1 MAEESLRIANDA
13 VAHAL
18 QAVVKEQSEV
28 DKWNAKIDNEENVNG
43 PRMTIYV
50 ERVEEAYERL
60 KDANERLDKAREYFL
75 QVSQQNQQNA
85 KEMLVKELTYGK
97 VNILLG

>member
-1 MAEESLRIANDA
+1 MSVESVQVANDA
-13 VAHAL
+13 VAQAL
-18 QAVVKEQSEV
+18 QAVKDAEKEVAEWNEHVKSHLRNQETLTVVISER
-28 DKWNAKIDNEENVNG
+28 DK
-43 PRMTIYV
+43 
-50 ERVEEAYERL
+50 
-60 KDANERLDKAREYFL
+60 ANERLDKANERLKEAREYYL

>member
-28 DKWNAKIDNEENVNG
+28 DKWNAKIDNEVNFNG
-43 PRMTIYV
+43 PHMTFFV
-50 ERVEEAYERL
+50 VRL
-60 KDANERLDKAREYFL
+60 DKANERLKEAREYSL

-85 KEMLVKELTYGK
+85 KEMLVKKRTYGK